1 MSGQRISWEP
11 FDHPGNTFVKM
22 AVQPVIGALVFALAI
37 ANTCAVRAAWP
48 DDQPVRII
56 VPQAAGGTNDTVARL
71 VGVNLGRV
79 LSQVVIVENR
89 AGASGAIG
97 IQAVVQARA
106 DGYTLGLASDSAALL
121 NVMQPQLVWQFKR
134 DLRGIGMIGEQPISI
149 SVSARSPYKSF
160 EEVVAAAKARPG
172 TIPYATSGAGTSQ
185 NVVGEWLAKLAGIQI
200 IHIPY
205 KGGGEATKDVLSG
218 QAPVAVLGLAPM
230 LAQVKTGG
238 VRIVA
243 VTTARRSPSLPNV
256 PTLTELGYPQIALAQ
271 WAGLVAPVSTPE
283 SAVRRMSD
291 AMLKILAGEE
301 MRQRL
306 SAGGIDP
313 KPLAYQEFDKFL
325 KENVETW
332 ERVVP
337 SLNLKLE

>member
-1 MSGQRISWEP
+1 M
-11 FDHPGNTFVKM
+11 
-22 AVQPVIGALVFALAI
+22 
-37 ANTCAVRAAWP
+37 
-48 DDQPVRII
+48 
-56 VPQAAGGTNDTVARL
+56 
-71 VGVNLGRV
+71 
-79 LSQVVIVENR
+79 
-89 AGASGAIG
+89 
-97 IQAVVQARA
+97 QAVVQARA

-121 NVMQPQLVWQFKR
+121 NVMQPRLTWQFKR

-149 SVSARSPYKSF
+149 AVSARSPYKSF
-160 EEVVAAAKARPG
+160 DEVVAAAKARPG

-185 NVVGEWLAKLAGIQI
+185 NVVGEWLARLAGIQI

-218 QAPVAVLGLAPM
+218 QTPVAVLGLVPM

-271 WAGLVAPVSTPE
+271 WAGLVAPASTPE

-301 MRQRL
+301 TRQRL
-306 SAGGIDP
+306 AGGGIDP
-313 KPLAYQEFDKFL
+313 RPLAYLEFDRFL